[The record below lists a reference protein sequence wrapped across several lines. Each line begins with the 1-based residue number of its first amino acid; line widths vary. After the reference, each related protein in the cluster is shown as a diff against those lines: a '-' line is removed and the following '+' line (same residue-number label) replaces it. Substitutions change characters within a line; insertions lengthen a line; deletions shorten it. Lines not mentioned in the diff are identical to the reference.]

1 MIGDPKGHDILTEM
15 NELLMTEWKTLG
27 NIREDNILE

>member
-1 MIGDPKGHDILTEM
+1 MIGDPKGQDILTEK